1 MNIRRL
7 LLDVDK
13 AIARPSILEI
23 ARAVTD
29 CSGVDSLNITVGE
42 IDMETVGM
50 DITIE
55 GEHLNYEE
63 IVGAIEMAGAVVH
76 SIDQLIAG
84 NRVIEGVARSR

>member
-13 AIARPSILEI
+13 AIARPSLLEI
-23 ARAVTD
+23 AEAVAG
-29 CSGVDSLNITVGE
+29 CSGVDALNVTVSE
-42 IDMETVGM
+42 IDIETVGM

-55 GEHLNYEE
+55 GERLSYEE
-63 IVGAIEMAGAVVH
+63 IARAIESTGAVVH

-84 NRVIEGVARSR
+84 NRIVEGTARVR

>member
-13 AIARPSILEI
+13 AIARPTILEI
-23 ARAVTD
+23 AGAVAS
-29 CSGVDSLNITVGE
+29 CSGVEGLNVTVGE

-55 GEHLNYEE
+55 GANLDYEE
-63 IVGAIEMAGAVVH
+63 IVGAIEATGAVVH
-76 SIDQLIAG
+76 SVDQVIVG
-84 NRVIEGVARSR
+84 SRIVEGITRVR